1 VANFTVLSVALII
14 FAVMP
19 QKVGESVEDAQI
31 LQFRVLDVIIIGIG
45 FFSTTFYVMFI
56 REVPLSKAAKELDQE
71 YKKA

>member
-1 VANFTVLSVALII
+1 
-14 FAVMP
+14 
-19 QKVGESVEDAQI
+19 VEDAQI